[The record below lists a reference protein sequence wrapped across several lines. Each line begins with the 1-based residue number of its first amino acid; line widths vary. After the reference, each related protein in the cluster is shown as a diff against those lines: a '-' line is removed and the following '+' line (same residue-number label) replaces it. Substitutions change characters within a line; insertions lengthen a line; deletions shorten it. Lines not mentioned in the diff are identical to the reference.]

1 MAIRLLALTCG
12 WIRGPLGAFLAGEH
26 GSIRVPVPSFLIEHP
41 RGRVVFDTGVHL
53 DAARDPVARLG
64 AAAAGVYTVEI
75 TAEEQVGARL
85 RALGCDPASIR
96 FAINSHLHFDHTG
109 GNAELPNAVFVHQR
123 IEWAAGREPDL
134 ITANGFNPRD
144 YDLGH
149 QVRLVDG
156 EHDLFGDGAV
166 VCIPTPGHT
175 PGHQSLRVRL
185 ADGDVVLTAD
195 SCYLRRSLEESLL
208 PPFHHDRDQSLRSLD
223 RLRALRA
230 AGARLVFGHDP
241 GDWAVVPQAPAELR
255 FTPA

>member
-64 AAAAGVYTVEI
+64 AAAAGVYTVEL
-75 TAEEQVGARL
+75 TPEEQVGARL

-109 GNAELPNAVFVHQR
+109 GNAELPNAVFLHQR
-123 IEWAAGREPDL
+123 AEWAAGQEPDQVA
-134 ITANGFNPRD
+134 ANAYNPRD

-149 QVRLVDG
+149 EVLLLDG
-156 EHDLFGDGAV
+156 EHDVFGDGSV
-166 VCIPTPGHT
+166 VCLPTPGHT
-175 PGHQSLRVRL
+175 PGHQSLVVDG
-185 ADGDVVLTAD
+185 ADGRTVLVGQALYTRGEWDGARGPGQARLTPWNRTTRTRPRRRA
-195 SCYLRRSLEESLL
+195 SSPARTLRR
-208 PPFHHDRDQSLRSLD
+208 PRRGRP
-223 RLRALRA
+223 RA
-230 AGARLVFGHDP
+230 ACTS
-241 GDWAVVPQAPAELR
+241 PA
-255 FTPA
+255 TSG